1 LRSARLRSA
10 GLRRLRGTRLPRLW
24 LPCVRL
30 RSARLARLRLRL
42 RGMRR
47 RLWIL
52 LGMDALGL
60 GPGLLTENEGA
71 KSRAP
76 RGFPI
81 MAAHSGRRAER
92 RDVLTLRPVP
102 SLRRG
107 PFDTRL

>member
-24 LPCVRL
+24 LPWVRL
-30 RSARLARLRLRL
+30 RSARLARLRLR
-42 RGMRR
+42 RMRR

-76 RGFPI
+76 
-81 MAAHSGRRAER
+81 AAFRSCRRMQ
-92 RDVLTLRPVP
+92 VGVP
-102 SLRRG
+102 SVVT
-107 PFDTRL
+107 F